1 MNPNSSLMFHQ
12 ILRHRANMN
21 QIRTFVPATAL
32 NEFRSR
38 IMNVDTGKYDPQK
51 ALSLI
56 YNVRRHINID
66 AYHAIITPQVLEEI
80 HLEILEEFRDWPAP
94 ADEGFHE
101 AILAQTTDVVNF
113 LQTHH
118 SIYEQVTLFKA
129 RRGGADKR
137 TTPTENGMEISDAGI
152 FPEPGDLDI
161 MKTASKLTSDCL
173 ERIGAVVIA
182 TRDSDF
188 TLLARALEET
198 LGVGVAK
205 NAIELAQWL

>member
-1 MNPNSSLMFHQ
+1 MT
-12 ILRHRANMN
+12 I
-21 QIRTFVPATAL
+21 
-32 NEFRSR
+32 
-38 IMNVDTGKYDPQK
+38 
-51 ALSLI
+51 
-56 YNVRRHINID
+56 
-66 AYHAIITPQVLEEI
+66 
-80 HLEILEEFRDWPAP
+80 
-94 ADEGFHE
+94 
-101 AILAQTTDVVNF
+101 
-113 LQTHH
+113 
-118 SIYEQVTLFKA
+118 FKA

-161 MKTASKLTSDCL
+161 MKTASKLTSDSL
-173 ERIGAVVIA
+173 ERIGSVVIA